1 MLVVA
6 RRLGVLMPSLMLLL
20 MLLLLWQVFE
30 LVVGARDAIEV

>member
-6 RRLGVLMPSLMLLL
+6 RRLGVLMPSLMLLR
-20 MLLLLWQVFE
+20 MLLLWQVFE